1 MAEGKSESQSKIRY
15 EQIADMGSGLI
26 IARVPAECIR
36 EQDINAR
43 IMKNEMQ
50 RQLTDNI
57 KKRGQLESLPFCA
70 LTEDGNR
77 IEIISGHHRIRSGKD
92 AGIKE
97 FFVIL
102 DVSGLNRSKIVAK
115 QIAHN
120 AISGFDDQSTLK
132 ELAKMLEDVD
142 DMIESYAGKDILE
155 EPEAELEKYLSPT
168 VDFDWKNLTFTFLP
182 HQIADLQKLIDALE
196 STKPDFLGVADI
208 EQYKPF
214 LETLTKYQ
222 QFANVKNTGA
232 AIHAMIKCTEQMFEN
247 IGYTEDSEWVQLTSI
262 FGSSAVPAEAA
273 EIIQEAV
280 KKMADEGVI
289 GSKNKWQ
296 QFSETMTLA
305 ISQWASGTTA
315 SVIKKSSEPASEEAV
330 KFMQYSKERIEEMI
344 AKAEGGEDG
353 VTNNAASGIEKDNVA
368 KGEEE
373 TMIDKSLL
381 TPAELAFFEDIE
393 KRCSVAPG
401 EVEKADTKG
410 KATGEE
416 EEEEDA
422 GGKGKKPGV
431 KKSASP
437 QEDIYAGLHPIVAA
451 ELQRLQ
457 KRADEADEKEL
468 MDVAKRY
475 EIIGKKPEELVPVLK
490 SLKNAGGSAYADMI
504 NILDASVEAVNKS
517 SMFTEIGKSGGFGGE
532 TDAWSKIEK
541 KADEIQA
548 ASPTMSRTA
557 AIDMACQQNPQLVHE
572 YENGN

>member
-1 MAEGKSESQSKIRY
+1 MATKLKDLKITKVDFVDKGANPKANIMLYKSESGKPGGEHSHEEHPKHENVLKRFVAAIGKI
-15 EQIADMGSGLI
+15 AG
-26 IARVPAECIR
+26 
-36 EQDINAR
+36 
-43 IMKNEMQ
+43 MK
-50 RQLTDNI
+50 
-57 KKRGQLESLPFCA
+57 P
-70 LTEDGNR
+70 
-77 IEIISGHHRIRSGKD
+77 
-92 AGIKE
+92 
-97 FFVIL
+97 
-102 DVSGLNRSKIVAK
+102 
-115 QIAHN
+115 
-120 AISGFDDQSTLK
+120 
-132 ELAKMLEDVD
+132 
-142 DMIESYAGKDILE
+142 E
-155 EPEAELEKYLSPT
+155 E
-168 VDFDWKNLTFTFLP
+168 
-182 HQIADLQKLIDALE
+182 IDATVEVIEKGGAETFGEKLAERKMRQINDEIWDMCYALQSSLCSIICDDEARDNAQELMQTSLE
-196 STKPDFLGVADI
+196 
-208 EQYKPF
+208 
-214 LETLTKYQ
+214 
-222 QFANVKNTGA
+222 
-232 AIHAMIKCTEQMFEN
+232 
-247 IGYTEDSEWVQLTSI
+247 
-262 FGSSAVPAEAA
+262 
-273 EIIQEAV
+273 
-280 KKMADEGVI
+280 
-289 GSKNKWQ
+289 
-296 QFSETMTLA
+296 QFSETMTSA

-344 AKAEGGEDG
+344 AKAEGGEDV
-353 VTNNAASGIEKDNVA
+353 VTNNAASGIEKGNVA

-416 EEEEDA
+416 EEEEDE

-431 KKSASP
+431 KKSASS

-517 SMFTEIGKSGGFGGE
+517 SMFTEIGKSGGYGGE

-572 YENGN
+572 YENGI

>member
-1 MAEGKSESQSKIRY
+1 MATKLKDLKITKVDFVDKG
-15 EQIADMGSGLI
+15 ANPK
-26 IARVPAECIR
+26 A
-36 EQDINAR
+36 N
-43 IMKNEMQ
+43 IMLYKNE
-50 RQLTDNI
+50 
-57 KKRGQLESLPFCA
+57 
-70 LTEDGNR
+70 
-77 IEIISGHHRIRSGKD
+77 SGKPGGEPSHEGHTKHENVLKRFVAAIGKI
-92 AGIKE
+92 AGMKP
-97 FFVIL
+97 
-102 DVSGLNRSKIVAK
+102 
-115 QIAHN
+115 
-120 AISGFDDQSTLK
+120 
-132 ELAKMLEDVD
+132 
-142 DMIESYAGKDILE
+142 E
-155 EPEAELEKYLSPT
+155 E
-168 VDFDWKNLTFTFLP
+168 
-182 HQIADLQKLIDALE
+182 IDATVEVIEKGGAETFGEKLAERKMRQINDEIWDMCYALQSSLCSIICDDEARDNAQELMQTSLE
-196 STKPDFLGVADI
+196 
-208 EQYKPF
+208 
-214 LETLTKYQ
+214 
-222 QFANVKNTGA
+222 
-232 AIHAMIKCTEQMFEN
+232 
-247 IGYTEDSEWVQLTSI
+247 
-262 FGSSAVPAEAA
+262 
-273 EIIQEAV
+273 
-280 KKMADEGVI
+280 
-289 GSKNKWQ
+289 
-296 QFSETMTLA
+296 QFSETMTSA

-353 VTNNAASGIEKDNVA
+353 VTNNAASGIEKGNVA

-410 KATGEE
+410 KATG
-416 EEEEDA
+416 EEEDA

>member
-1 MAEGKSESQSKIRY
+1 MATKLKDLKITKVDFVDKG
-15 EQIADMGSGLI
+15 ANPK
-26 IARVPAECIR
+26 A
-36 EQDINAR
+36 N
-43 IMKNEMQ
+43 IMLYKNE
-50 RQLTDNI
+50 
-57 KKRGQLESLPFCA
+57 
-70 LTEDGNR
+70 
-77 IEIISGHHRIRSGKD
+77 SGKPGGETSHEEHPRHENVLKRFVAAIGKI
-92 AGIKE
+92 AGMKP
-97 FFVIL
+97 
-102 DVSGLNRSKIVAK
+102 
-115 QIAHN
+115 
-120 AISGFDDQSTLK
+120 
-132 ELAKMLEDVD
+132 
-142 DMIESYAGKDILE
+142 E
-155 EPEAELEKYLSPT
+155 E
-168 VDFDWKNLTFTFLP
+168 
-182 HQIADLQKLIDALE
+182 IDATVEVIEKGGAETFGEKLAERKMRQINDEIWDMCYALQSSLCSIICDDEARDNAQELMQTSLE
-196 STKPDFLGVADI
+196 
-208 EQYKPF
+208 
-214 LETLTKYQ
+214 
-222 QFANVKNTGA
+222 
-232 AIHAMIKCTEQMFEN
+232 
-247 IGYTEDSEWVQLTSI
+247 
-262 FGSSAVPAEAA
+262 
-273 EIIQEAV
+273 
-280 KKMADEGVI
+280 
-289 GSKNKWQ
+289 
-296 QFSETMTLA
+296 QFSETMTSA

-330 KFMQYSKERIEEMI
+330 KFMRYSKERIEEMI

-353 VTNNAASGIEKDNVA
+353 VTNNAESSIEKGNVA

-410 KATGEE
+410 KATEE
-416 EEEEDA
+416 EEEEDE

-431 KKSASP
+431 KKSASS

-517 SMFTEIGKSGGFGGE
+517 SMFTEIGKSGGYGGE

-572 YENGN
+572 YENGI